1 MFDLLSASSDTLWKF
16 VNAAWIVSLLA
27 WLCLRS
33 RSSHLV
39 LSRLWRMA
47 QGKPQRTDPIV
58 ARWLDQRDAL
68 VQFRVMAGAP
78 VRTLDNAH
86 RLIAWA
92 EAHNEDVADIARC
105 DRNFDLEAIAPK
117 KTPSRLEFAF
127 AAGVLCL
134 SIPTFVISATATLA
148 PRAWVSVR
156 QPDAQTL
163 YLSLT
168 DVRVWGSAHHFG
180 AAQCDSMAPAALA
193 AEVELSKNEV
203 TTACGWL
210 KDPKLPEYLDKTLI
224 TQRLG
229 LAWVALLGGGY
240 AWLGRRWLSSVR
252 AARDMAKRLAAR
264 AASTASVTP
273 APASA
278 SSPPKDATAPPSSP

>member
-1 MFDLLSASSDTLWKF
+1 MFDLLSASSDTLWKV

-27 WLCLRS
+27 WLCFRS

-39 LSRLWRMA
+39 LSRLWRLV

-78 VRTLDNAH
+78 VRTLKNAH
-86 RLIAWA
+86 RLIEWA

-105 DRNFDLEAIAPK
+105 DVNFDLEAIALK
-117 KTPSRLEFAF
+117 KTPSRFQFAVV
-127 AAGVLCL
+127 AVLLSL
-134 SIPTFVISATATLA
+134 SISTFIISATATLA

-156 QPDAQTL
+156 QSDAQTL
-163 YLSLT
+163 YLSPT

-180 AAQCDSMAPAALA
+180 LAQCEARASADLA
-193 AEVELSKNEV
+193 AEVELSESEV
-203 TTACGWL
+203 STACGWL
-210 KDPKLPEYLDKTLI
+210 KDPKLSEYLDKTMT
-224 TQRLG
+224 TQRLA
-229 LAWVALLGGGY
+229 LAWIALLGGSY
-240 AWLGRRWLSSVR
+240 TCLFSRWLSSIR

-264 AASTASVTP
+264 AAPTSSASPT
-273 APASA
+273 SA
-278 SSPPKDATAPPSSP
+278 SSSATDTDKQPSAP